1 MVWLF
6 LWRNVK
12 KPIQMNFQPQI
23 LMGTLINL
31 QHLQDPILMVIDLV
45 EDLLALVADQVLLRQ
60 RLSPKQK
67 IQGTEALQDLD
78 EPQEVP
84 RPK

>member
-45 EDLLALVADQVLLRQ
+45 EDLLALEENQGPLRQ